1 MPSCHWAGHIRR
13 WRRIGASVEFRA
25 YGSLNDFLSP
35 DRRWRTLTLS
45 RPGGEPVRHIAGSL
59 GIPHP
64 EIGAVL
70 LDGSFAGLD
79 AVPSSASRIALYPP
93 MEIDQAPGRAVRPP
107 LPSPP
112 SFVTDAG
119 LGRLARLMRLLGFD
133 TSYARDASG
142 RGLAVLAAV
151 EGRVL
156 LSRNRRL
163 LMLREVVHGFCP
175 RSNDPVEQAAEV
187 VRRFRLSETI
197 RPFHRCSSCGGLIEG
212 VTRDEVLDR
221 LEPLTKMY
229 YDDFWRCRG
238 CGRIYWEGSHLPA
251 LVAFVA
257 RMRSAGH

>member
-1 MPSCHWAGHIRR
+1 MPSCLRAGHIRC
-13 WRRIGASVEFRA
+13 RRTIGASVELRA

-35 DRRWRTLTLS
+35 DRRRRTLILS

-70 LDGSFAGLD
+70 LDGSFTGLD

-93 MEIDQAPGRAVRPP
+93 MEIDQAPGGAVRAP

-119 LGRLARLMRLLGFD
+119 LGRLARLMRLMGFD
-133 TSYARDASG
+133 TSYEREVTG
-142 RGLAVLAAV
+142 RGLAVLAAA

-163 LMLREVVHGFCP
+163 LMHREVVHGFCP
-175 RSNDPVEQAAEV
+175 RSNEPVEQAAEV

-212 VTRDEVLDR
+212 VSMDEVLDR
-221 LEPLTKMY
+221 LEPLTKLY
-229 YDDFWRCRG
+229 YDEFWRCRG

-251 LVAFVA
+251 LVGFIE
-257 RMRSAGH
+257 RMKAAGH